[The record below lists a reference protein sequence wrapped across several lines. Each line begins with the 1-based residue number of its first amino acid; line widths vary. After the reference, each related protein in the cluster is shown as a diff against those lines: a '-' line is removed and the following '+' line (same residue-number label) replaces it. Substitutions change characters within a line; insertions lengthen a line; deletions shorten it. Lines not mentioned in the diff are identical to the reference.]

1 MFMTK
6 KTIKEFWNEHKEEI
20 VAGAAVVIS
29 GVLLGVVCKRAAS
42 EAKRLGSLKNTGV
55 DVFDASDN
63 TFITMCN
70 TIDAMREG
78 CTHYAAIPLDD
89 IIDYVGGEEGK
100 RMYVDRDGRQL
111 LVTNLIAFGTEVPT
125 C

>member
-1 MFMTK
+1 MTK

-42 EAKRLGSLKNTGV
+42 EAKRLESLKNTGV
-55 DVFDASDN
+55 DVLSASDD
-63 TFITMCN
+63 TFITMLN
-70 TIDAMREG
+70 TIDAMKEG
-78 CTHYAAIPLDD
+78 CTHYAAITLDD
-89 IIDYVGGEEGK
+89 IIDCVGGEEGM
-100 RMYVDRDGRQL
+100 RTYVDRYGRQL
-111 LVTNLIAFGTEVPT
+111 LVTNMIAFGTEIPS